1 MKAAETPAPATPAQG
16 PPEAA
21 VLGAAIEI
29 DQPRIMPAGAEF
41 RRVTEVVLPA
51 SVVVA
56 WSLFAL
62 LGIGLSFVAGLLMGH
77 FIWKVH

>member
-1 MKAAETPAPATPAQG
+1 VRAPAS
-16 PPEAA
+16 PEAA
-21 VLGAAIEI
+21 VLESSIEI
-29 DQPRIMPAGAEF
+29 ERPTILPPGSEL
-41 RRVTEVVLPA
+41 RRVSEVVLPA

-62 LGIGLSFVAGLLMGH
+62 LGIGLAFVAGLLMGH